1 MMVVLRGGEQA
12 QCRAVGAEPGRHPP
26 RRRAPLP
33 LTLAIDP
40 RVQLLANQEMLCAQV
55 SQLEDDS
62 SPESGGPSSYGGYT
76 AEELRDLLSGQE
88 ADVRA
93 LPKLPLEVR
102 C

>member
-1 MMVVLRGGEQA
+1 M
-12 QCRAVGAEPGRHPP
+12 P
-26 RRRAPLP
+26 RSRRPTRSSPASMSCALPLP
-33 LTLAIDP
+33 PARCRLVFRSSTK
-40 RVQLLANQEMLCAQV
+40 EMLCAQA

-62 SPESGGPSSYGGYT
+62 SPESAPSSYGGYT

-93 LPKLPLEVR
+93 QFPNRVSTAAFR